1 MTAIQAFLG
10 NGTESDQ
17 QESEKHLKL
26 NIMTLV
32 KFKRPNSVFPSMF
45 DEFLKEWPAT
55 ETTDMVP
62 AANIK
67 EEDGKYHVELSA
79 PGYNKDNIN
88 VAIEDDVLT
97 ISGEMKTENEEKKE
111 NFLKREF
118 RTGSFKR
125 SFNLN
130 GMVDV
135 DRIDAKYED
144 GILRIDLPKIE
155 NEVKKLKEIK
165 VG

>member
-1 MTAIQAFLG
+1 
-10 NGTESDQ
+10 
-17 QESEKHLKL
+17 
-26 NIMTLV
+26 MTLV
-32 KFKRPNSVFPSMF
+32 KVRKPNSTFPSIF
-45 DEFLKEWPAT
+45 DEFWKEWPGT
-55 ETTDMVP
+55 STTTDWVP

-67 EEDGKYHVELSA
+67 EEETKYHVELSA
-79 PGYNKDNIN
+79 PGYKKENIN
-88 VAIEDDVLT
+88 VAVEDDTLT
-97 ISGEMKTENEEKKE
+97 ISGEVKVENEEKKE
-111 NFLKREF
+111 NYVKREF

-135 DRIDAKYED
+135 EKIDAKYTD
-144 GILRIDLPKIE
+144 GILTIELPKVA

>member
-1 MTAIQAFLG
+1 
-10 NGTESDQ
+10 
-17 QESEKHLKL
+17 
-26 NIMTLV
+26 MTLV

-45 DEFLKEWPAT
+45 DEFWKEFPG
-55 ETTDMVP
+55 TTQGVDQVP

-67 EEDGKYHVELSA
+67 ENDSNYHVEVSA

-88 VAIEDDVLT
+88 VSIEDDVLT
-97 ISGEMKTENEEKKE
+97 ITGEMKEENEEKKE
-111 NFLKREF
+111 NYLKREF

-130 GMVDV
+130 GMVNV
-135 DRIDAKYED
+135 DKIDAKYED
-144 GILRIDLPKIE
+144 GILKVDLPKVE
-155 NEVKKLKEIK
+155 AEVKKLKEIK